1 MSLIENIVLSPNER
15 FLHLSSEYASEKL
28 NGTAECK
35 FRVAYPV
42 SASNEQYCMAVGVH
56 NASIPHTYYNVFGRN
71 FRMYFSNVAGNIIQ
85 GSIAKKNYTATSFAL
100 ELQTTINALLVA
112 AGASGTFTVTYNS
125 ETNFLT
131 YFYPVV
137 AAQSPWYF
145 MAVQD
150 DCYLEQGMS
159 NLRFGNTSAVVSSL
173 NNAGTAFVLTPPFML
188 DLSAFHGVYV
198 NLLSTSGNAQA
209 SYASLAMT
217 NILARIPIRNPFGAI
232 ETYEPENITYLY
244 IPNGVLTDI
253 HIRLTGDDGNILDLN
268 GSEWTMTLHVKYFAI
283 SNPLLSKEGILTG
296 VSMQGVQAMG
306 GRRFS

>member
-1 MSLIENIVLSPNER
+1 
-15 FLHLSSEYASEKL
+15 
-28 NGTAECK
+28 
-35 FRVAYPV
+35 
-42 SASNEQYCMAVGVH
+42 
-56 NASIPHTYYNVFGRN
+56 
-71 FRMYFSNVAGNIIQ
+71 MYFSNVTGNIIQ
-85 GSIAKKNYTATSFAL
+85 GSITKKNYTATSFAL
-100 ELQTTINALLVA
+100 ELQTKINALLLA
-112 AGASGTFTVTYNS
+112 ASPPQPATFTVTYNS

-131 YFYPVV
+131 YSYNVV
-137 AAQSPWYF
+137 AGQSPWYF
-145 MAVQD
+145 LPIQD

-173 NNAGTAFVLTPPFML
+173 NTGGSAFVLTPPFML
-188 DLSAFHGVYV
+188 DLSAFHGVYI

-217 NILARIPIRNPFGAI
+217 SILARVPIRNPFGAI
-232 ETYEPENITYLY
+232 ETYEPNNVTYIY

-253 HIRLTGDDGNILDLN
+253 HIGLTGDDGRVLDLN
-268 GSEWTMTLHVKYFAI
+268 GAEWTMTLHVKYFAV